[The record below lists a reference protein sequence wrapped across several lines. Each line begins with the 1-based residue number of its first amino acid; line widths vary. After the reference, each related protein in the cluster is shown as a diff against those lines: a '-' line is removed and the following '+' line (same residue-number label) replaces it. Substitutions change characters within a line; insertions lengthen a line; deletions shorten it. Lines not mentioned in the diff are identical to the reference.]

1 MTNGQ
6 FYGAQASGYRNLY
19 TNIYNQILEAEKARG
34 ETLADQRK
42 SLERFVFK
50 AEETTARAR
59 SAFQKSQTKAGLST
73 GGFNN
78 SLMSLWSIQSK
89 NIATVERIRARAST
103 QDIKLADQKLE
114 AMADHDAQFV
124 DNSKQSAIEGDA
136 ADFISILSTA
146 TNETQL
152 QQQFDKHISGL
163 ITTAASQENGQR
175 EIQMLAIMEKLDKA
189 KLELSEQ
196 GKTELETALTAEMN
210 KYGVFKNKTRGTL
223 STDLDGFRAESQAK
237 IDLMKSTIDTEYIG
251 KLDKINSKIEGQ
263 IKKMLGDTGEDPAA
277 VLEIQGLLE
286 QNGVR
291 EYMDAKMNAQTRE
304 QFDAIDRRAPDE
316 VKTAFADIKALVKND
331 LSLTPGDYQDLF
343 SSTVLESKFRE
354 GKYRSKLGQV
364 GQGQPQKPLEVLAAE
379 RYLQQNPLP
388 KHLMTRPQREKYE
401 YENSAMGRTA
411 KLLEG
416 RLASDPEFRKAY
428 EGSNN
433 KQRLLMSYRGYS
445 SDFYDSIKM
454 IDYELIKPKG
464 KVQKFVHK
472 LDATPDGANMSFSKF
487 LELSDQAFTKQGDR
501 DEARAYW
508 LALNTKKSTID
519 AASGAPLKN
528 AKIELYDIEEGQR
541 SLMEQRRDEREIR
554 QRSQIKKSELISE
567 LSAEQ
572 KDALREEYLSNVNT
586 EATVIDPNLADAS
599 HVQRVQEMGDII
611 LEMIPGA
618 RELTQPQF
626 DEAVMNAVDALERG
640 EALQREQGGEA
651 QLNYLTGVDDTTEL
665 YDYIQSQPQEEEEDI
680 FEEEEDIFGTFKAP
694 EEK

>member
-1 MTNGQ
+1 MEMTNGQ

-59 SAFQKSQTKAGLST
+59 SAFQKSQVKAGVST

-89 NIATVERIRARAST
+89 NIATVERIRARASK

-114 AMADHDAQFV
+114 AQADHDKVFIKNQEESNIQGKMAEFESVITPGQEVAIRDQFTKYIKPLIA
-124 DNSKQSAIEGDA
+124 NAAEKQ
-136 ADFISILSTA
+136 
-146 TNETQL
+146 
-152 QQQFDKHISGL
+152 K
-163 ITTAASQENGQR
+163 GQR
-175 EIQMLAIMEKLDKA
+175 ELQIISIMNEIEDIKADKTDA
-189 KLELSEQ
+189 Q
-196 GKTELETALTAEMN
+196 KTELDGALNEALGIYN
-210 KYGVFKNKTRGTL
+210 NL
-223 STDLDGFRAESQAK
+223 SGKDIHALLTDLFDASSVSQAK

-251 KLDKINSKIEGQ
+251 KLDAINSKIEGQ

-277 VLEIQGLLE
+277 VLEIQELLE
-286 QNGVR
+286 QDGVR

-304 QFDAIDRRAPDE
+304 QFDAIDSIVPEE
-316 VKTAFADIKALVKND
+316 VKTAFDGIKALVKKD

-401 YENSAMGRTA
+401 YENSAMGQTA

-428 EGSNN
+428 EGSND

-445 SDFYDSIKM
+445 SDFYDSIEM

-508 LALNTKKSTID
+508 LALNTKKSTVN

-528 AKIELYDIEEGQR
+528 AKIELYDIEEEQR
-541 SLMEQRRDEREIR
+541 SLREQRRDEREDI
-554 QRSQIKKSELISE
+554 SWLSDSERV
-567 LSAEQ
+567 AV
-572 KDALREEYLSNVNT
+572 REEYLASVAPKKSSTNT
-586 EATVIDPNLADAS
+586 EATVINPNLDAALTEHENPFRHS
-599 HVQRVQEMGDII
+599 PKIEAFGEQLLTDYPALRG
-611 LEMIPGA
+611 LNKA
-618 RELTQPQF
+618 RIEDFIT
-626 DEAVMNAVDALERG
+626 N
-640 EALQREQGGEA
+640 
-651 QLNYLTGVDDTTEL
+651 TGVRTLMDNLEQEDYAETIDYLADQSFEL
-665 YDYIQSQPQEEEEDI
+665 EFQ
-680 FEEEEDIFGTFKAP
+680 AP
-694 EEK
+694 APPEAWPSFAAPTP